1 MLKSKASHCCDT
13 QADKNSYSPK
23 SPIGLNRSNIVEL
36 VEVSEF
42 FPVTSDDVC
51 RDTGIAAGQISG
63 PNQTLADEATFGQVL
78 GFGFVGHE
86 AGVSG
91 WSWGAEGLNGS
102 VLGFK
107 SQRKLG
113 IDSNNRGPVQFVGLE
128 NVVNNN
134 TFLANFHTGVPKQQ
148 PSKIGK
154 PYVYPRLCCNQEPRI
169 YGQSGYPKKSKDES
183 GASHYATRSG
193 IQGLSI
199 HFPSLTQL
207 ASHRGECC

>member
-1 MLKSKASHCCDT
+1 MLKNKASHCCDT

-23 SPIGLNRSNIVEL
+23 NPIRFDRRIVVEL

-51 RDTGIAAGQISG
+51 RDTGIATGQISG
-63 PNQTLADEATFGQVL
+63 PNQTFADEATFGQVL
-78 GFGFVGHE
+78 GFGSVSHE
-86 AGVSG
+86 TRVSG
-91 WSWGAEGLNGS
+91 WGWGAESLNGS
-102 VLGFK
+102 VLGFEG
-107 SQRKLG
+107 QRIFG
-113 IDSNNRGPVQFVGLE
+113 IDSSNRGPVQFVGLE
-128 NVVNNN
+128 NVVYNN

-148 PSKIGK
+148 PSKICK

-169 YGQSGYPKKSKDES
+169 YGQGGYSKKSKDETGTS
-183 GASHYATRSG
+183 NYATRSG
-193 IQGLSI
+193 VQGLSV

>member
-23 SPIGLNRSNIVEL
+23 NPMGFNKRSIVEL

-63 PNQTLADEATFGQVL
+63 PNQTLAYEATFGQVL
-78 GFGFVGHE
+78 GFSFVSHK

-91 WSWGAEGLNGS
+91 WGWGAKGLNSSVFGFKRQS
-102 VLGFK
+102 VLGVY
-107 SQRKLG
+107 S
-113 IDSNNRGPVQFVGLE
+113 SNRGPVHFVRGE
-128 NVVNNN
+128 DVVNNN
-134 TFLANFHTGVPKQQ
+134 PFFANFHTGVPKQQ
-148 PSKIGK
+148 PSKIGE
-154 PYVYPRLCCNQEPRI
+154 PYVNPGLCCNQEPGI
-169 YGQSGYPKKSKDES
+169 YGQSGYSKNSKDES
-183 GASHYATRSG
+183 STGHYATRSG
-193 IQGLSI
+193 MQGFSV

>member
-1 MLKSKASHCCDT
+1 MLKNKASHRNGT
-13 QADKNSYSPK
+13 QADKNNYSPNN
-23 SPIGLNRSNIVEL
+23 PFGFNRRSLVEL

-42 FPVTSDDVC
+42 FPMTSDDVC
-51 RDTGIAAGQISG
+51 RDSGIAAGQISR

-78 GFGFVGHE
+78 GFGFVSHE

-91 WSWGAEGLNGS
+91 WGWGAESLNGS
-102 VLGFK
+102 FLGLKGQRVLCV
-107 SQRKLG
+107 
-113 IDSNNRGPVQFVGLE
+113 DSSNRGPVQFVGLE

-134 TFLANFHTGVPKQQ
+134 PFVANFHTGVPKQQ
-148 PSKIGK
+148 PSKIGE
-154 PYVYPRLCCNQEPRI
+154 PHVYPRLCCKQEPRI
-169 YGQSGYPKKSKDES
+169 YGQSGYSKKSKDES
-183 GASHYATRSG
+183 GTSHYATRSG

>member
-1 MLKSKASHCCDT
+1 MLKSKASHCRDT
-13 QADKNSYSPK
+13 QEDKNNYSPTN
-23 SPIGLNRSNIVEL
+23 PIGFNRRILIEL
-36 VEVSEF
+36 VEVPEF

-51 RDTGIAAGQISG
+51 RDTGIAAGQISR
-63 PNQTLADEATFGQVL
+63 PNQTLADEATFGKVL
-78 GFGFVGHE
+78 GFGSVSHE

-91 WSWGAEGLNGS
+91 WGWGSEGLNSS
-102 VLGFK
+102 VFGFK

-134 TFLANFHTGVPKQQ
+134 PFVANFHTGVPKQQ
-148 PSKIGK
+148 PSKIGE
-154 PYVYPRLCCNQEPRI
+154 PYVYPRLCCKQEPRI
-169 YGQSGYPKKSKDES
+169 YGQSGYSKKSKDES
-183 GASHYATRSG
+183 GTRHYATRSG

>member
-23 SPIGLNRSNIVEL
+23 NPIGFNRRSLVEL

-42 FPVTSDDVC
+42 FPVTSDDVG
-51 RDTGIAAGQISG
+51 RDTGIAAGQISW

-78 GFGFVGHE
+78 GFGSVSHE

-91 WSWGAEGLNGS
+91 WGWGAEGLNGS
-102 VLGFK
+102 VFGFK
-107 SQRKLG
+107 SQRVFG
-113 IDSNNRGPVQFVGLE
+113 IDSRNRGPVQFVGLK

-134 TFLANFHTGVPKQQ
+134 SSFTNSHTGVPKQQ
-148 PSKIGK
+148 PSKIGE

-169 YGQSGYPKKSKDES
+169 YGQGGYSKKSKDES
-183 GASHYATRSG
+183 STRHYATGSG
-193 IQGLSI
+193 IQGLSV